1 MRKRPS
7 VQTLQRATLDPAVN
21 LLFVQLRRRLQE
33 REKTIE
39 KLRDDLDA
47 VGTAGDSKFVLGTCS
62 WYLSARRA

>member
-1 MRKRPS
+1 
-7 VQTLQRATLDPAVN
+7 VN

-47 VGTAGDSKFVLGTCS
+47 VGTAGDSKYACGGLVL
-62 WYLSARRA
+62 